1 MSFDKQFYM
10 KDGIIYLYFNLLVLN
25 EHKLS
30 TICDHIYNNLFTKY
44 DNISIEIYLDKI
56 KINYFVEHLNTIIK
70 YGKLIKAN
78 FSVKEVKCNMYSC
91 SKTLAIVTKLLNEID
106 RDASSRIKFY
116 ELDKKTF
123 TNLIN
128 HNLTR

>member
-1 MSFDKQFYM
+1 MSFEKQFYM

-25 EHKLS
+25 ENKLS
-30 TICDHIYNNLFTKY
+30 TICEYIHNNFFIKNN
-44 DNISIEIYLDKI
+44 NISIEIYLDKI
-56 KINYFVEHLNTIIK
+56 KINYFVEHLNTILK
-70 YGKLIKAN
+70 YGRIIKAN
-78 FSVKEVKCNMYSC
+78 FSDKEVNCNMYSC

-106 RDASSRIKFY
+106 KEASSRIKFY
-116 ELDKKTF
+116 ELDKNSF